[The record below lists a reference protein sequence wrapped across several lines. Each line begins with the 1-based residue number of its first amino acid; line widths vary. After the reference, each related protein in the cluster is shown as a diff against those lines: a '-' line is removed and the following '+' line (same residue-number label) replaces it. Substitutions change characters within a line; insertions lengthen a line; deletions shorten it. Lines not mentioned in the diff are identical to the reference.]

1 MVLGRESG
9 HDVIPSQHFCVR
21 MCIVYLCFQYTLRRF
36 LVPSTSTL
44 RIDLAKA
51 YCSKKAPPSLAV
63 ALAAHV
69 HVN

>member
-36 LVPSTSTL
+36 LVHEFSAAAVCE
-44 RIDLAKA
+44 DL
-51 YCSKKAPPSLAV
+51 LHV
-63 ALAAHV
+63 ALRARARDRHARIRAIS
-69 HVN
+69 